1 MGSKGS
7 GPDGGRTPT
16 IYDVAAAAGVAPST
30 VSRTFSRPGRVNS
43 ETAQRIRAVADQ
55 LGYRVNP
62 VARALSTSRTSLIAV
77 VVADISNPF
86 FAAIIRGVQAGA
98 AQAGYTVLLIDSEES
113 EAIEREA
120 LIRALPLVDGVVL
133 GSSRLSD
140 SGIRT
145 VAKQRPVVV
154 VNRTVSGVPSV
165 VIDNRSGVRTALE
178 HLAGLGHQ
186 RLTYAAGPEA
196 SWPDG
201 VRWRALRELAGNFGV
216 RVDRRGPF
224 APTISGGT
232 RAAEVVR
239 QHPASAVIA
248 YNDQV
253 AIGIMRRLTQ
263 LGARIPANVSV
274 VGFDN
279 ILPAELVTPGLT
291 TVEAP
296 LYAQGKTAVGTLLA
310 TIGSARPQTGPAVV
324 LPTRLVV
331 RGSTAVP
338 GAYDPAT
345 WQISDAGTS
354 P

>member
-1 MGSKGS
+1 MGS
-7 GPDGGRTPT
+7 DGRTPT

-30 VSRTFSRPGRVNS
+30 VSRAFSRPGRVNS
-43 ETAQRIRAVADQ
+43 ETAERIRAVAEQ

-77 VVADISNPF
+77 VVADIANPV

-113 EAIEREA
+113 ETIEREA
-120 LIRALPLVDGVVL
+120 LNRALPLVDGVVL

-145 VAKQRPVVV
+145 VAKQRPLVVL
-154 VNRTVSGVPSV
+154 NRAVSGVPSV
-165 VIDNRSGVRTALE
+165 VIDNRGGVRSALA

-201 VRWRALRELAGNFGV
+201 VRWRALRELASDFGV
-216 RVDRRGPF
+216 VVRRRGPF
-224 APTISGGT
+224 APTMSGGM
-232 RAAEVVR
+232 RAAEVLCR
-239 QHPASAVIA
+239 HPTSAVIA

-253 AIGIMRRLTQ
+253 AIGIMRGLAR

-279 ILPAELVTPGLT
+279 IVPAELVTPGLT

-296 LYAQGKTAVGTLLA
+296 LYAQGKTAVSNLLA
-310 TIGSARPQTGPAVV
+310 GIGGARPPTRRAVV
-324 LPTRLVV
+324 LPARLVV
-331 RGSTAVP
+331 RGSAAPP
-338 GAYDPAT
+338 GRYEPAA
-345 WQISDAGTS
+345 WAIPAAGIAQ
-354 P
+354 

>member
-1 MGSKGS
+1 MRSNGKGY
-7 GPDGGRTPT
+7 DGGRTPT
-16 IYDVAAAAGVAPST
+16 IYDVATEAGVAPST
-30 VSRTFSRPGRVNS
+30 VSRAFSRPGRVNS
-43 ETAQRIRAVADQ
+43 ETAARIRAVADQ

-62 VARALSTSRTSLIAV
+62 VARALSTARTSLIAV
-77 VVADISNPF
+77 VVADIANPF

-113 EAIEREA
+113 EAIERES

-154 VNRTVSGVPSV
+154 VNRVVSGVPSV
-165 VIDNRSGVRTALE
+165 VIDNRGGVRSALG
-178 HLAGLGHQ
+178 HLAGLGHN

-201 VRWRALRELAGNFGV
+201 VRWRAVRELAGGFGLSV
-216 RVDRRGPF
+216 RRRGPF
-224 APTISGGT
+224 APTIAGGM
-232 RAAEVVR
+232 RAAEVLR
-239 QHPASAVIA
+239 QHPTPAVVA

-253 AIGIMRRLTQ
+253 AIGIMRRLAQ

-279 ILPAELVTPGLT
+279 IVPAELVTPGLT

-296 LYAQGKTAVGTLLA
+296 LYAQGTTAVGSLLA
-310 TIGSARPQTGPAVV
+310 TISGARLRTGRAVV

-331 RGSTAVP
+331 RGSTAAP
-338 GAYDPAT
+338 GPCDPAS
-345 WQISDAGTS
+345 WEGAGAAVG